1 VTDRFKAWL
10 DKPYSEMSLG
20 EIGDRDFNALA
31 ALRAVVELHR
41 LTPEMQWGN
50 VCGHCFKDW
59 PCPTIKAIEKE
70 VFGG

>member
-1 VTDRFKAWL
+1 
-10 DKPYSEMSLG
+10 
-20 EIGDRDFNALA
+20 
-31 ALRAVVELHR
+31 VVELHR